1 MLISEFLNLKCRSED
16 FDLEVKHYE
25 IRLKT
30 STILAQYF
38 MLYLQWHDLTSK
50 HWAAWLRAISTNA
63 RSWYYIC
70 VVQKVLGQNGAW
82 ITQIK

>member
-30 STILAQYF
+30 LTILAQYF
-38 MLYLQWHDLTSK
+38 MLYLQWHDFYNTGLHDS
-50 HWAAWLRAISTNA
+50 AL
-63 RSWYYIC
+63 YLPML
-70 VVQKVLGQNGAW
+70 VLD
-82 ITQIK
+82 ITFVLYRRY